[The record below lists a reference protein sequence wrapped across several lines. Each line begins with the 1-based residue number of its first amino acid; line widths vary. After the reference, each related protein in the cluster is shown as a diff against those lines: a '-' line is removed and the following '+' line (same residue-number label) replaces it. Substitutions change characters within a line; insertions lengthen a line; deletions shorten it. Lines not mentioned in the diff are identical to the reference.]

1 MWGYIIAAILFLLVS
16 GLVVMLIKTL
26 PIAKRVYKAQL
37 VRTSPEV
44 WGRCCSAPDNEEQLC
59 MWNKGLAW
67 AESQKD
73 FVKEVKIVNDGFNLY
88 GEYYDF
94 GSENCVIILPGRCES
109 LMYSYFFAEP
119 YRKAG
124 YNVLVIDT
132 RCHGLSDGEK
142 ASIGKK
148 ESRDVLA
155 WGNFLISNF
164 NIKKICL
171 HCICIGSASGILAL
185 TSKDC
190 PEEMSEIVV
199 DGCFTTFR
207 ESFKEHMIADKR
219 PLFPVLDLVMLL
231 IYLNTGT
238 NVVADSPIRYINKV
252 KARMLFLH
260 SRLDIFSR
268 PNKTEILFKKCSSP
282 DKRLVWFDK
291 GCHSHIRINN
301 VEKYDDTIVE
311 FLNDGK

>member
-1 MWGYIIAAILFLLVS
+1 MWVYIIAAVIFILVS
-16 GLVVMLIKTL
+16 GLVVMLVKTV

-44 WGRCCSAPDNEEQLC
+44 WGRCCSAPDNEEQLD
-59 MWNKGLAW
+59 MWNKGLLW
-67 AESQKD
+67 ADTYKD
-73 FVKEVKIVNDGFNLY
+73 NMQEVKIVNEGFNLY

-94 GSENCVIILPGRCES
+94 GSKNCVIILPGRCES
-109 LMYSYFFAEP
+109 LMYSYFFSEP
-119 YRKAG
+119 YRRAG

-132 RCHGLSDGEK
+132 RCHGLSDGTK

-164 NIKKICL
+164 GIEKICL

-185 TSKDC
+185 TSKNC
-190 PEEMSEIVV
+190 PKEMREIVV

-207 ESFKEHMIADKR
+207 ESFKEHMIADNR

-238 NVVADSPIRYINKV
+238 NVVASSPIAYIDKI

-260 SRLDIFSR
+260 SELDIFSR
-268 PNKTEILFKKCSSP
+268 PDKAKILFEKCSSP
-282 DKRLVWFDK
+282 DKKLVWFSK

-301 VEKYDDTIVE
+301 MEKYDDAIVE
-311 FLNDGK
+311 FLSNGK